1 MNIKLVETVTVDP
14 KKPETPTEHRAEA
27 PAGFYRGGY
36 AEPRRWALLTISTL
50 NKVLALILI
59 ILCLPLFFIIG
70 ITVKIIMG
78 GPIFYRGTRLGLHKK
93 HFFMYKFRTL
103 PIGSQSLLGAD
114 LVSEKR
120 IPLSP
125 FVRLLRDTRLDELP
139 QLFNILFGDMDF
151 VGPRPLR
158 PEVYESIVGTIP
170 HIDLC
175 FTVRPGL
182 IGFSQLFTPHNSPKR
197 LRAFIDNR
205 FILLKRYF
213 LWDFFIVFYT
223 AGILTKAI
231 ILKSAHVFYTSI
243 IKEKIFHVYNEKRRY
258 TRESLTN
265 SEASLT
271 DVNIPINYTPSI
283 KILDA
288 NESFC
293 RVKTNFILPED
304 EFQFLLKRKLKSKKS
319 NKYRQKTAKCTGKIS
334 KKLPKSDIMH
344 EKFTQYYVIEYRPK
358 SPYNAYIIDKYFLNK
373 SII

>member
-1 MNIKLVETVTVDP
+1 MNIKLVETVEVAP
-14 KKPETPTEHRAEA
+14 KKSKTPSASHAEN
-27 PAGFYRGGY
+27 PTGFYHGGY
-36 AEPRRWALLTISTL
+36 AEPRQWALLTISTL

-70 ITVKIIMG
+70 VTVKIIMG

-158 PEVYESIVGTIP
+158 PEVYESIIGTIP
-170 HIDLC
+170 HLDLC

-197 LRAFIDNR
+197 LRALIDNR
-205 FILLKRYF
+205 FILIKRYF
-213 LWDFFIVFYT
+213 LWNFFIVFYT
-223 AGILTKAI
+223 AGVLIKYIA
-231 ILKSAHVFYTSI
+231 LKSIFFFYTTI
-243 IKEKIFHVYNEKRRY
+243 IKEKILHIYNEKRRY
-258 TRESLTN
+258 QREAPQN
-265 SEASLT
+265 SEFYLT
-271 DVNIPINYTPSI
+271 PHVESFDKKTKGTLIDINE
-283 KILDA
+283 A
-288 NESFC
+288 FC
-293 RVKTNFILPED
+293 RVKTNKKIHDD
-304 EFQFLLKRKLKSKKS
+304 EFQFYLIRTIKSKNS
-319 NKYRQKTAKCTGKIS
+319 RKYKKKTAKCFGKLS
-334 KKLPKSDIMH
+334 KIIPTNKEHKDTTPHYI
-344 EKFTQYYVIEYRPK
+344 VEYHPI